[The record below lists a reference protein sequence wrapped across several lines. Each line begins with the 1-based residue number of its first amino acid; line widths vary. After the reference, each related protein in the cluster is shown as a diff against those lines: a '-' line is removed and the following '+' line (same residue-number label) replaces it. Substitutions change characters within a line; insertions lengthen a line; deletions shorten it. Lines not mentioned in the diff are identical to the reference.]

1 MTEEIDFFSKK
12 NYLLPTLT
20 VAKLLI
26 GAKIIRY
33 IGENIITGYIVETEA
48 YLQNDPAC
56 HAVRVL
62 PDGTTYH
69 KKTMRNEKMFGT
81 PGTAYVYFTYGNHY
95 MLNVVTQPEG
105 IPEAVLI
112 RAIEPISG
120 FEIMK
125 KERNTQNV
133 VNLCNG
139 PGKLTQAF
147 LIDKS
152 LNGHSCFENPLII
165 CKGLDI
171 KENEIHETQ
180 RIGIT
185 NAIDKKWRFYLKDS
199 KFISRK

>member
-1 MTEEIDFFSKK
+1 
-12 NYLLPTLT
+12 
-20 VAKLLI
+20 
-26 GAKIIRY
+26 
-33 IGENIITGYIVETEA
+33 
-48 YLQNDPAC
+48 
-56 HAVRVL
+56 
-62 PDGTTYH
+62 
-69 KKTMRNEKMFGT
+69 
-81 PGTAYVYFTYGNHY
+81 
-95 MLNVVTQPEG
+95 
-105 IPEAVLI
+105 
-112 RAIEPISG
+112 
-120 FEIMK
+120 MK

-185 NAIDKKWRFYLKDS
+185 NAIDKPWRFYLKDS
-199 KFISRK
+199 KFISHK

>member
-1 MTEEIDFFSKK
+1 MTEEIRFFSKK
-12 NYLLPTLT
+12 IYLLPTLT
-20 VAKLLI
+20 IAKQLI

-33 IGENIITGYIVETEA
+33 INDKIISGYIVETEA

-69 KKTMRNEKMFGT
+69 KKTIRNEKMFGL
-81 PGTAYVYFTYGNHY
+81 PGTAYVYFTYGNHF

-105 IPEAVLI
+105 VPEAVLI

-120 FEIMK
+120 IEIMQ
-125 KERNTQNV
+125 KERNVENV

-147 LIDKS
+147 MIDKS
-152 LNGHSCFENPLII
+152 LNGHSLFEQPLII
-165 CKGLDI
+165 CKGIDVD
-171 KENEIHETQ
+171 ENEIHVTQ

-185 NAIDKKWRFYLKDS
+185 NAIDKPWRFYLKES